1 MVLLGA
7 LFPSQALSPL
17 YFSARFSSES
27 AFFGSYCAFSIP
39 DISSKEI
46 IRIFC
51 SRRMGEQKDPA
62 HTYRNYF
69 LIFLSPIINAF
80 LFCCPFSGEGKV
92 TFDLFSRINNHVKA
106 SNRILLFEQSS
117 SGNIS
122 IVNQCIILKILG
134 NLFLLLRAQLKK
146 YLQNSNR
153 KGFRECFFSDNNVAI
168 TAAGHLQ

>member
-17 YFSARFSSES
+17 CFLESRFSVGS
-27 AFFGSYCAFSIP
+27 ASFFGSYCAFSIP
-39 DISSKEI
+39 DLSSKEI

-69 LIFLSPIINAF
+69 LIFPSPIINAF
-80 LFCCPFSGEGKV
+80 LFCCPFCGEGKV

-106 SNRILLFEQSS
+106 SNRILLFEQSP

-122 IVNQCIILKILG
+122 IVNQCMILKILG
-134 NLFLLLRAQLKK
+134 NFFLLSRAPLFK

-153 KGFRECFFSDNNVAI
+153 KGFRVRLF
-168 TAAGHLQ
+168 